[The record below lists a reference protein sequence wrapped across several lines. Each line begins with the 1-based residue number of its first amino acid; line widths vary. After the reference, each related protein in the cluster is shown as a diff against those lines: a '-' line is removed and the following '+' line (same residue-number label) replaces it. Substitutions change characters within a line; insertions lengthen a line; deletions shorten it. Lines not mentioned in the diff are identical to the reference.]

1 MAAFPTAT
9 FPSGTT
15 AVVQVDMSAP
25 ITADDLAR
33 AGGLGAKDDMGHALP
48 VAVDA
53 TDFEEELMGLEGAS
67 DAKGKVHLQST
78 RA

>member
-25 ITADDLAR
+25 ISADDLAR

-53 TDFEEELMGLEGAS
+53 TDFEEELMGLEGPS
-67 DAKGKVHLQST
+67 DAKGKAHLQST